1 MNPLKLGGGAR
12 GGSRPP
18 RMGSN
23 ALEALPCKDSSERS
37 EDFYAAVRRKS
48 NGIFQAVEKV
58 SGLFRQPGAE
68 PGRAPL
74 SLHSE
79 GLRGFY
85 AI

>member
-1 MNPLKLGGGAR
+1 MAGEREGAAAR
-12 GGSRPP
+12 LAWNRMP
-18 RMGSN
+18 RK
-23 ALEALPCKDSSERS
+23 ALLRKACGERS